1 MKSRIKFFS
10 NLKTFLSLDVKN
22 RIADNTRR
30 IIDLED
36 VVSKL
41 DVAISNHFEY
51 NRLMEY
57 YLLHQE
63 EMSPYRRELTYLESV
78 KKFCN
83 FPYSLA
89 SPKNPVQYG
98 VDDSRMPYVIH
109 NGERL
114 FFPYGTPTEEML
126 SLYDY
131 YVHVEKLLEKEDS
144 EDAPHQYQSP
154 RVQVS
159 EGDTLFDIGAA
170 EGLFCLDNIKKVS
183 KAVIVESDPKWLEP
197 LKKTFSPF
205 KDKVVILN
213 SFISA
218 NDTESTVSL
227 SSLIRDFNCQSAFFK
242 MDIEGYE
249 LPAIMSSIQVI
260 QQLSRTKMAIA
271 TYHKQ
276 NDFVELKSV
285 FDGIGYYSESSDGY
299 MLFNLYDVPMP
310 PFFRKGIIRVLSPDL
325 KVS

>member
-1 MKSRIKFFS
+1 MKSRPNFFS
-10 NLKTFLSLDVKN
+10 NLKSFLSLDIKS
-22 RIADNTRR
+22 RIADNTHR

-36 VVSKL
+36 VMAKL
-41 DVAISNHFEY
+41 DVTISNHLEY

-57 YLLHQE
+57 YLSHWE
-63 EMSPYRRELTYLESV
+63 DGNPYRRELTYLESV

-83 FPYSLA
+83 FPYSPV
-89 SPKNPVQYG
+89 SPNSLVQYG
-98 VDDSRMPYVIH
+98 ADDSRMPYVIH

-114 FFPYGTPTEEML
+114 FFPYGTPSEEML

-144 EDAPHQYQSP
+144 EDSPHQYQSP

-170 EGLFCLDNIKKVS
+170 EGLFCLDNVKKVS
-183 KAVIVESDPKWLEP
+183 KAVVVESDPKWLEP
-197 LKKTFSPF
+197 LRKTFSPF

-227 SSLIRDFNCQSAFFK
+227 SSLIRDFNWQSAFFK

-249 LPAIMSSIQVI
+249 LPAIMSSIQTI
-260 QQLSRTKMAIA
+260 QQLNRAKMAIA

-285 FDGIGYYSESSDGY
+285 FDGIGYYSESSEGY

-325 KVS
+325 KVC